1 MGRKQTKSGKI
12 RLTEVAKLA
21 GVSPI
26 TASRFFRNPEALSL
40 SKRERVDSAVKELG
54 YVPNLAARA
63 LASHR
68 TEVIGVVI
76 PSLTNNVFADV
87 LRGVYDS
94 SEGSRYSIQLANTRY
109 SILQEEKLLRLFRAQ
124 KPAGLIVTGI
134 NQTAESRAIL
144 ESMNCPVTQIMEIG
158 DSPVDMMV
166 GFSHYD
172 AAFAAISHILEQGYR
187 RIGFLGARMDPRV
200 QRRFEGY
207 RDAMKAASLFDPN
220 LVVTTSVPTTV
231 TLGGTLFADLLAQD
245 ARHRRGL
252 LRQRR
257 PRARRPVRMP
267 APADVGSP
275 RSGHCRLQRSGIHGF
290 CGPLAHQRA
299 HQSLRN
305 GPARRHDGD
314 RRDRGPPP
322 AGAGSQP
329 WFSVDGPRELD
340 AAKHLIAVCGMDRAW
355 TENGSA
361 IFWAELGSDCS
372 DGRRQA
378 RCSG

>member
-1 MGRKQTKSGKI
+1 MGRKSTKSGKI

-94 SEGSRYSIQLANTRY
+94 LEGSRYSIQLANTRY

-134 NQTAESRAIL
+134 NQTADSRAIL
-144 ESMNCPVTQIMEIG
+144 ETMNCPVTQIMEIG
-158 DSPVDMMV
+158 DAPVDMMV

-172 AAFAAISHILEQGYR
+172 ASSAAISHILAQGRR

-207 RDAMKAASLFDPN
+207 RDAMTAVSLFDPN
-220 LVVTTSVPTTV
+220 LIVTTSVPTTV
-231 TLGGTLFADLLAQD
+231 TLGSTLFADLVARAPDIDAVFCVNDDLAL
-245 ARHRRGL
+245 GVL
-252 LRQRR
+252 FECQRR
-257 PRARRPVRMP
+257 RISVPRDLAIVGFNDLEFMASAVPSLTSVRTNRYEMGRHAVTMVIDAIEGRRPEVPVLDLGFQLMVRESST
-267 APADVGSP
+267 V
-275 RSGHCRLQRSGIHGF
+275 Q
-290 CGPLAHQRA
+290 
-299 HQSLRN
+299 
-305 GPARRHDGD
+305 
-314 RRDRGPPP
+314 
-322 AGAGSQP
+322 
-329 WFSVDGPRELD
+329 E
-340 AAKHLIAVCGMDRAW
+340 
-355 TENGSA
+355 T
-361 IFWAELGSDCS
+361 
-372 DGRRQA
+372 
-378 RCSG
+378 

>member
-87 LRGVYDS
+87 LRGIYDS

-134 NQTAESRAIL
+134 NQTAESRTIL

-172 AAFAAISHILEQGYR
+172 AGFCGHFAHSRTRRR

-200 QRRFEGY
+200 QRRFEGLSRCHEGGLAVRPEPRRHDFGADHRHAR
-207 RDAMKAASLFDPN
+207 RDAVRRSACA
-220 LVVTTSVPTTV
+220 
-231 TLGGTLFADLLAQD
+231 G
-245 ARHRRGL
+245 ARYRRGL

-257 PRARRPVRMP
+257 PCARRAVRMP
-267 APADVGSP
+267 APADRRSRAIWRLSASTTWNSWLPPSP
-275 RSGHCRLQRSGIHGF
+275 
-290 CGPLAHQRA
+290 
-299 HQSLRN
+299 SLTSVRTN
-305 GPARRHDGD
+305 RYEMGRH
-314 RRDRGPPP
+314 
-322 AGAGSQP
+322 A
-329 WFSVDGPRELD
+329 VTMVID
-340 AAKHLIAVCGMDRAW
+340 AI
-355 TENGSA
+355 E
-361 IFWAELGSDCS
+361 
-372 DGRRQA
+372 GRRPQEPVIDLGFQLMV
-378 RCSG
+378 RESSMPQSS

>member
-1 MGRKQTKSGKI
+1 MGRKTTKSGKI

-40 SKRERVDSAVKELG
+40 AKRERVDSAVKELG

-87 LRGVYDS
+87 LRGIYDS
-94 SEGSRYSIQLANTRY
+94 LEGSRYSIQLANTRY
-109 SILQEEKLLRLFRAQ
+109 SILQEERLLRLFRAQ

-134 NQTAESRAIL
+134 NQTADSRTIL

-158 DSPVDMMV
+158 EAPVDMMV

-172 AAFAAISHILEQGYR
+172 ASSAAISHILAQGRR

-220 LVVTTSVPTTV
+220 LIVTTTVPTTV
-231 TLGGTLFADLLAQD
+231 TLGGTLFADLVARAPDIDAVFCVNDDLAL
-245 ARHRRGL
+245 GVL
-252 LRQRR
+252 FECQRR
-257 PRARRPVRMP
+257 RISVPRDLAIVGFNDLEFMASAVPSMTSVRTNRYEMGRHAVTMVIDAIEGRRPEVPVLDLGFQLMVRE
-267 APADVGSP
+267 S
-275 RSGHCRLQRSGIHGF
+275 STLQ
-290 CGPLAHQRA
+290 
-299 HQSLRN
+299 
-305 GPARRHDGD
+305 D
-314 RRDRGPPP
+314 
-322 AGAGSQP
+322 
-329 WFSVDGPRELD
+329 
-340 AAKHLIAVCGMDRAW
+340 
-355 TENGSA
+355 T
-361 IFWAELGSDCS
+361 
-372 DGRRQA
+372 
-378 RCSG
+378 

>member
-1 MGRKQTKSGKI
+1 MGRKSTKSGKI

-40 SKRERVDSAVKELG
+40 AKRERVDSAVKELG

-87 LRGVYDS
+87 LRGIYDS
-94 SEGSRYSIQLANTRY
+94 LEGSRYSIQLANTRY
-109 SILQEEKLLRLFRAQ
+109 SILQEEKLLQLFRAQ

-134 NQTAESRAIL
+134 NQTADSRAIL

-158 DSPVDMMV
+158 DEPVDMMV
-166 GFSHYD
+166 GFSHYE
-172 AAFAAISHILEQGYR
+172 ASSAAIAHILAQGRR

-220 LVVTTSVPTTV
+220 LVVTTTVPTTV
-231 TLGGTLFADLLAQD
+231 TLGGTLFADLVAQSPDIDAVFCVNDDLALGVLFECQRRRISVPLDLAIVGFNDLEFMASAVPSLTSVRTNRYEMGRHAVTMVIDAIEGRRPEVPVLDLGFQLMVRESSTAQD
-245 ARHRRGL
+245 
-252 LRQRR
+252 
-257 PRARRPVRMP
+257 
-267 APADVGSP
+267 
-275 RSGHCRLQRSGIHGF
+275 
-290 CGPLAHQRA
+290 
-299 HQSLRN
+299 
-305 GPARRHDGD
+305 
-314 RRDRGPPP
+314 
-322 AGAGSQP
+322 
-329 WFSVDGPRELD
+329 
-340 AAKHLIAVCGMDRAW
+340 
-355 TENGSA
+355 T
-361 IFWAELGSDCS
+361 
-372 DGRRQA
+372 
-378 RCSG
+378 